1 MKGREKTDENQK
13 KILEKENTHTRRETE
28 YTNKSNIIIKLL
40 KNRKTRKNGLKI
52 QSLTHTCYY
61 TLLLQKTKTLRKQS
75 TRKRKGE
82 KHISVAS
89 KKSA

>member
-1 MKGREKTDENQK
+1 MDENQK
-13 KILEKENTHTRRETE
+13 KILEKENTQTRRETE

-40 KNRKTRKNGLKI
+40 KNRKTRENGLKI
-52 QSLTHTCYY
+52 QSLTHTHATTHFYY
-61 TLLLQKTKTLRKQS
+61 RKQNTLRRKQS